1 MITGRPTHYNEEM
14 LETAWD
20 YLANYN
26 KTYDHSIPS
35 LVGLCKVLNRG
46 KTTLY
51 TWAEDE
57 TKDFRDIIDAINEY
71 QHFELVEGGL
81 SGTFNSTIAKLLLH
95 KHGHSD
101 KQETE
106 LFGNEEKPLGIAI
119 TYAGV
124 KSTGKRVKKKEE
136 AKE

>member
-1 MITGRPTHYNEEM
+1 MITGRPTDYNEEM

-20 YLANYN
+20 YLDNYE
-26 KTYDHSIPS
+26 KVYGHSIPS
-35 LVGLCKVLNRG
+35 LVGLCKILNRG

-57 TKDFRDIIDAINEY
+57 NKDFRDIIDAINEY

-81 SGTFNSTIAKLLLH
+81 SGTFNSTITKLLLC

-101 KQETE
+101 KQELAGPGGE
-106 LFGNEEKPLGIAI
+106 PLIPKRAIIEVIHVDKNDIDDKPDEE
-119 TYAGV
+119 
-124 KSTGKRVKKKEE
+124 
-136 AKE
+136 